1 MRSRLTTRIER
12 LERVE
17 SCETP
22 KSGDKLP
29 FAVLRHLVDGTLS
42 AEESRRWSAVIVE
55 LAAEANLAADDEVW
69 PT

>member
-12 LERVE
+12 LEGFQNR
-17 SCETP
+17 ETP

-29 FAVLRHLVDGTLS
+29 LAVLRHLADGSLS
-42 AEESRRWSAVIVE
+42 AEESRRWSPLIAQI
-55 LAAEANLAADDEVW
+55 AAEANLDADDEVW